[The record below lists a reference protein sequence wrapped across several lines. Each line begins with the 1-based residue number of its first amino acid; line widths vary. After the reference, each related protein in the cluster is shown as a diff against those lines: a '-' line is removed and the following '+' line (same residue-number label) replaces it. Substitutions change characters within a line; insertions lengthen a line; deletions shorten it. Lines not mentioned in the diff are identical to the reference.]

1 MIYSYDIVTMVM
13 DRKTKSIIKIAVPIV
28 IVMQLTAILFSL
40 NKDKALSCKAVGD
53 YFVCKQ
59 IKLK

>member
-1 MIYSYDIVTMVM
+1 MN
-13 DRKTKSIIKIAVPIV
+13 RKVKSILKIALPFVIIGQLAVV
-28 IVMQLTAILFSL
+28 IVMQLTAIIFSL
-40 NKDKALSCKAVGD
+40 NKEKALSCKAVGD

>member
-1 MIYSYDIVTMVM
+1 MN
-13 DRKTKSIIKIAVPIV
+13 RKTKLILKIADPVV
-28 IVMQLTAILFSL
+28 IVMQLTAIIFSL
-40 NKDKALSCKAVGD
+40 NKDKALSCKAVGN

>member
-1 MIYSYDIVTMVM
+1 MN
-13 DRKTKSIIKIAVPIV
+13 RKAKSIFKIAVPVV

-40 NKDKALSCKAVGD
+40 NKEKALSCKAVGN

>member
-1 MIYSYDIVTMVM
+1 MN
-13 DRKTKSIIKIAVPIV
+13 RKAKLILKITVPVV
-28 IVMQLTAILFSL
+28 IVMQLTAIIFLL
-40 NKDKALSCKAVGD
+40 NKDKAFSCKAVGD

>member
-1 MIYSYDIVTMVM
+1 M

-40 NKDKALSCKAVGD
+40 NKDKALSCKAVGN

-59 IKLK
+59 FKLK

>member
-1 MIYSYDIVTMVM
+1 MN
-13 DRKTKSIIKIAVPIV
+13 RKAKLILKIAVPIV
-28 IVMQLTAILFSL
+28 IVMQLTAIIFSL
-40 NKDKALSCKAVGD
+40 NKEKALSCKAVGD

>member
-1 MIYSYDIVTMVM
+1 M
-13 DRKTKSIIKIAVPIV
+13 DLKTKTIFKIAVPVAIMV
-28 IVMQLTAILFSL
+28 QLTAIIFLL
-40 NKDKALSCKAVGD
+40 NKDKAFSCKAVGN

>member
-1 MIYSYDIVTMVM
+1 MN
-13 DRKTKSIIKIAVPIV
+13 RKAKSILKIALPFV
-28 IVMQLTAILFSL
+28 IIGQLAVVIAILSTH
-40 NKDKALSCKAVGD
+40 KALSCKAVGD

>member
-1 MIYSYDIVTMVM
+1 MN
-13 DRKTKSIIKIAVPIV
+13 RKAKSIFKIAVPVV

-40 NKDKALSCKAVGD
+40 NKEKALSCKAVGD

-59 IKLK
+59 IKLKGWNQLE